1 MRAPAKWV
9 VSETTNNGV
18 TLEYSTE
25 IAGYPNWAVRA
36 VAFHEVCHVKHA
48 LKGLPLLVLCLKG
61 DDKEESG
68 FSLLPLAKA
77 TDFKFKEIDVK
88 VLGNMLGVEAQKTMG
103 IIQDAYVIL
112 TDVIVNCELIKH
124 TPVGSDNLQY
134 GNITVF
140 GDSKMVDKPTCEKDR
155 FNGIIEAGL
164 WRAVNEKIGPTYPA
178 YKSALME
185 RLAYLEFS
193 FRNYGVSAE
202 TYNQYVKTLLNV
214 KFTTCSETLENLL
227 FDVCK
232 AILGIE
238 PQIENLK
245 KGNS

>member
-18 TLEYSTE
+18 TFEYARE
-25 IAGYPNWAVRA
+25 ITGYPNWAVR
-36 VAFHEVCHVKHA
+36 VIAFHEVCHVKHA
-48 LKGLPLLVLCLKG
+48 LKGLPLLILCLKG

-68 FSLLPLAKA
+68 FSSLPLAKA
-77 TDFKFKEIDVK
+77 TDFNFKEIDVK
-88 VLGNMLGVEAQKTMG
+88 ILGNILGVEAKKTMD
-103 IIQDAYVIL
+103 IIQDAYVML
-112 TDVIVNCELIKH
+112 TDVLVNCELIKH
-124 TPVGSDNLQY
+124 TPVGSENLEY

-155 FNGIIEAGL
+155 FNGVIEAGL
-164 WRAVNEKIGPTYPA
+164 WRAVTEKIGPTYPA
-178 YKSALME
+178 SKSALIE
-185 RLAYLEFS
+185 RLADLEFS

-214 KFTTCSETLENLL
+214 EFTTCSKTLENLL

-232 AILGIE
+232 AILRIE
-238 PQIENLK
+238 SQIVNVK
-245 KGNS
+245 NS